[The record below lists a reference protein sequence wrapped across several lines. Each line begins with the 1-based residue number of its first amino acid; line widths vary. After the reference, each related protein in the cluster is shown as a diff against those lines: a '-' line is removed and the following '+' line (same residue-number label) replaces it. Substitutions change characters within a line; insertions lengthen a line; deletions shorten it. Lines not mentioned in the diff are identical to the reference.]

1 MLFKASVALLAT
13 SASGL
18 SLGRPVVASRG
29 RSSSVSMASLYDFS
43 ANKIDGT
50 PVKFDEFKGKPTL
63 ILNVAS
69 L

>member
-1 MLFKASVALLAT
+1 MLFKASVALLAA

-18 SLGRPVVASRG
+18 SLGRPAVGARM
-29 RSSSVSMASLYDFS
+29 RASSVSMASLYDFE
-43 ANKIDGT
+43 ANTIDGK
-50 PVKFDEFKGKPTL
+50 PVKFDSFKGKPTL

>member
-1 MLFKASVALLAT
+1 MLCKVSVALLAA

-18 SLGRPVVASRG
+18 SLGRPAMVSRG
-29 RSSSVSMASLYDFS
+29 RSSSVSMATLYDFS
-43 ANKIDGT
+43 ANQIDGT
-50 PVKFDEFKGKPTL
+50 PVKFDAFKGKPVL

>member
-1 MLFKASVALLAT
+1 MLAKVSVALLAA

-18 SLGRPVVASRG
+18 SLGRPAVASRG
-29 RSSSVSMASLYDFS
+29 RTSSVSMATLYDFE

-50 PVKFDEFKGKPTL
+50 PMKFDALKGKPAL
-63 ILNVAS
+63 IMNVAT